1 MIVTCARLP
10 PSSKSKTRFRN
21 LSSRPLCRQL
31 APPIPCS
38 RNSIYISPSIRQRP
52 LHPCSSLV
60 NGYFPPRPLFIKA
73 RKERSVGEEIVKR
86 VTIEDDPSFARRRKR
101 RRSRCSG
108 VDGHGSTVAARVRQ
122 AETDIAAQTSPAE
135 CLLPETRLWDFPDG
149 IRSFR
154 GIDATIERVFDVG
167 TRVTYDSLV
176 NLLLFRERERGYT
189 PPDLVLPPS
198 SHSAGRQVLKHVRHD
213 RGRRGR
219 RRRIVS
225 TCSTFFFSP
234 LFLLLFL
241 IFETIPCNF
250 V

>member
-38 RNSIYISPSIRQRP
+38 RNSIYISLSIRQRP

-122 AETDIAAQTSPAE
+122 AETDIDAQTSPAE

-176 NLLLFRERERGYT
+176 NLLLFRERERLY
-189 PPDLVLPPS
+189 PS
-198 SHSAGRQVLKHVRHD
+198 RSCSSSFESLGW
-213 RGRRGR
+213 
-219 RRRIVS
+219 S
-225 TCSTFFFSP
+225 TGVEACATRSRTERTEKKDCFYLLDIFFLTALSSSFSN
-234 LFLLLFL
+234 L
-241 IFETIPCNF
+241 
-250 V
+250 